1 VRSHAAAF
9 AWELGR
15 RYRWGWIAICAY
27 LAWLLVIRM
36 ITLATGTPMLSGW
49 GAGFAFA
56 VLVPGTAAV
65 FWLAA
70 LFTHGHG
77 GNIAARQSM
86 FPSRLLTLP
95 VTNTALTVR
104 PMLTGAAAM
113 ALLWIAVRALAPWP
127 ANPPIN
133 VPYLWPGLLMIVQLA
148 WLQPII
154 WMSYPLAGLRVAV
167 AVLWLTAVGT
177 ACVIAIEYRASEMFM
192 IAMLLPQFPLAYLM
206 ALHAVSRA
214 RCGDAADWSSALERI
229 GHALAQRGI
238 GRRPFA
244 SPEAAQFWLEWKR
257 YGRSLPALVAM
268 LLPVE
273 LLLLGASKN
282 APALVFIILVMVA
295 LTPPFMASFT
305 AVSVRRSGDGNEYA
319 VSPFTATRPL
329 SSAAMVEAR
338 LRMAALS
345 TTAAWVLVIA
355 AVPVALVWSETWAI
369 VADRAQR
376 FAGVVGTAR
385 AIAFGTLVL
394 AGLLLTTWRQMV
406 QSLYLGLTG
415 RAGLIKGSALAALCL
430 VIVFGLAIDWAWS
443 SGLRAWF
450 WVTLYSVLGVIVAMR
465 MVLASWIV
473 TRLHRDRL
481 LADRALLVGAAV
493 WLAAVLMI
501 YGVLLWLFSTPYMP
515 RFLLLLAAIVSVP
528 LVRVSAA
535 PLALAWNRHR

>member
-1 VRSHAAAF
+1 
-9 AWELGR
+9 
-15 RYRWGWIAICAY
+15 
-27 LAWLLVIRM
+27 
-36 ITLATGTPMLSGW
+36 MLSGW

-65 FWLAA
+65 FWFAA
-70 LFTHGHG
+70 IFTYGHS

-95 VTNTALTVR
+95 ETSTALTAR
-104 PMLTGAAAM
+104 PMLTGGAAM
-113 ALLWIAVRALAPWP
+113 VLLWIAVRALAPWP
-127 ANPPIN
+127 ANPAIN

-154 WMSYPLAGLRVAV
+154 WMSYPLPGLRVAV

-177 ACVIAIEYRASEMFM
+177 ACVIAIEYGASETFM
-192 IAMLLPQFPLAYLM
+192 IAMLLPQLPLAYLV
-206 ALHAVSRA
+206 ALRAVSRA
-214 RCGDAADWSSALERI
+214 RCGDAANWSRAFERI

-244 SPEAAQFWLEWKR
+244 SGEAAQFWLEWKR

-282 APALVFIILVMVA
+282 APALVYTILVIVA

-305 AVSVRRSGDGNEYA
+305 AVSVRKSGDGNEYD

-329 SSAAMVEAR
+329 SSATMVEAR

-345 TTAAWVLVIA
+345 TAAAWVLVIA
-355 AVPVALVWSETWAI
+355 AVPVALVWSETWVI

-376 FAGVVGTAR
+376 FAGVVGAAR
-385 AIAFGTLVL
+385 AIAFGALVL
-394 AGLLLTTWRQMV
+394 AALLLTTWRQMV

-430 VIVFGLAIDWAWS
+430 VVVLGLGIDWAWN

-450 WVTLYSVLGVIVAMR
+450 WVALYSVLATLVATR

-493 WLAAVLMI
+493 WLAAVLTI
-501 YGVLLWLFSTPYMP
+501 YGILLWLFSTPYMP
-515 RFLLLLAAIVSVP
+515 RFLLMLAAIVSVP